1 MYIFSRDKETRKKTF
16 HFLFENILIREINQ
30 IQGSLGNTHGF
41 LTVLRKN
48 ANLKERIVLNRRKII
63 VLKEEYQNSIKM
75 IGRKAQPRQK
85 FDDGDIVTIVAE
97 PVKRTRWKGEIV
109 NKDDWVWEWI
119 ERVDGNCVLN
129 AAFFR
134 EIDFFFRRGRYR
146 FEFETRF
153 RTGYQ
158 DNERRDKL

>member
-1 MYIFSRDKETRKKTF
+1 
-16 HFLFENILIREINQ
+16 
-30 IQGSLGNTHGF
+30 
-41 LTVLRKN
+41 
-48 ANLKERIVLNRRKII
+48 
-63 VLKEEYQNSIKM
+63 M
-75 IGRKAQPRQK
+75 IGRKAQSRQK

-134 EIDFFFRRGRYR
+134 EIDFFFSKGS
-146 FEFETRF
+146 
-153 RTGYQ
+153 
-158 DNERRDKL
+158 LPI